1 MEEEKKHERSFDLRS
16 EKVRNIVGQIPS
28 SLVRYGIVAIGI
40 VLLCLFAL
48 VYFLPFKQ
56 VYNGAAT
63 VREIKNTPTDSI
75 EIVVLLRFEN
85 KRPESINGQMI
96 CLQSPNGTFIGQL
109 RGLSVVRDTL
119 ERQEALCQFKFSDIK
134 SLRNQTVDFQRK
146 YSSGNL
152 LQKIMYEVKCEGE

>member
-1 MEEEKKHERSFDLRS
+1 MEEEKKHERSFELRS

-28 SLVRYGIVAIGI
+28 SFVRYGIVAIGI

-48 VYFLPFKQ
+48 AYFLPFKQ

-134 SLRNQTVDFQRK
+134 SLRNQTVDFQIK

-152 LQKIMYEVKCEGE
+152 LQKIMYEVKCKGE

>member
-1 MEEEKKHERSFDLRS
+1 MEEEKKHERSFELRS

-48 VYFLPFKQ
+48 AYFLPFKQ

-75 EIVVLLRFEN
+75 EIVVLLKTEDIHPP
-85 KRPESINGQMI
+85 KTGI
-96 CLQSPNGTFIGQL
+96 
-109 RGLSVVRDTL
+109 SVH
-119 ERQEALCQFKFSDIK
+119 FSG
-134 SLRNQTVDFQRK
+134 SLV
-146 YSSGNL
+146 
-152 LQKIMYEVKCEGE
+152 

>member
-1 MEEEKKHERSFDLRS
+1 M
-16 EKVRNIVGQIPS
+16 GQIPS

-48 VYFLPFKQ
+48 AYFLPFKQ

-75 EIVVLLRFEN
+75 EIVVLLRF
-85 KRPESINGQMI
+85 ESINGQMI

-134 SLRNQTVDFQRK
+134 SLRNQTVDFQIK